1 MVVPA
6 RHNCLRSSL
15 TLVFFRAIARDPT
28 QYPEP
33 DTFNPDRWVN
43 PAYPTFKAPLTEYP
57 TIVGHHQFS
66 YGKRAC
72 LGQRLGEAEL
82 LIACGAIIWAFSIE
96 RRRDSN
102 GDLVHVPDYDF
113 ATLPFNK
120 PFPFAMDLKV
130 RSPAKAHLITKQ
142 FREPEDGIEDL
153 QI

>member
-1 MVVPA
+1 MVSRGGQPLSKYFT
-6 RHNCLRSSL
+6 HFGFS
-15 TLVFFRAIARDPT
+15 RAIARDPAR
-28 QYPEP
+28 YPEP
-33 DTFNPDRWVN
+33 DTFNPDRWLN

-57 TIVGHHQFS
+57 TIINHHQFS

-72 LGQRLGEAEL
+72 LGQRLGQVEL
-82 LIACGAIIWAFSIE
+82 LIACGAIMWAFNAE

-102 GDLVHVPDYDF
+102 GELVPVRDYDF

-130 RSPAKAHLITKQ
+130 RSPEKAILIMKQ
-142 FREPEDGIEDL
+142 FRECEDGEGDV